1 MIELE
6 YIEKDGLLYPNIDTG
21 FQRLSNLSKYGTRRL
36 EYLHTQKPEMYRELL
51 LTGKLAE
58 YCEKIEAMAFEVS
71 EQIQEDYI
79 FKHPLPEENF
89 WMRVSIR
96 MMAQMVA
103 DEVVSKKIIFV

>member
-1 MIELE
+1 MIELQ
-6 YIEKDGLLYPNIDTG
+6 YVEKDGLLYPNIDTG
-21 FQRLSNLSKYGTRRL
+21 FQRLSELGKYGVKRL
-36 EYLHTQKPEMYRELL
+36 KYLHAQKPEMYRELL

-58 YCEKIEAMAFEVS
+58 HCEEIEAVAFEVS

-79 FKHPLPEENF
+79 AGHPLPEEDF

-103 DEVVSKKIIFV
+103 DEVVSQKIIFV